1 MINLFI
7 IIIYY
12 YYYYYYYYHYYYSMK
27 ITIMIFQFEIINK
40 IIINRTFGV
49 IGAGS
54 K

>member
-7 IIIYY
+7 II
-12 YYYYYYYYHYYYSMK
+12 YYYYYYHYYYSMK